1 MQIPMIEFM
10 HAVDYSLR
18 IVQGISS
25 VFRFIS
31 NKDSFECM
39 LTGSTSES
47 GVLAVLVHTSVPFGI
62 ASLAKRKD
70 SPQNDE
76 DEVVGSRDY
85 SCNTASR
92 MSLFLIGCR
101 RKLPSGFSQV

>member
-1 MQIPMIEFM
+1 MQIPTIEFV
-10 HAVDYSLR
+10 HAVDCSLR
-18 IVQGISS
+18 IVQRISS
-25 VFRFIS
+25 VLRFFS

-62 ASLAKRKD
+62 ASLAKRMD